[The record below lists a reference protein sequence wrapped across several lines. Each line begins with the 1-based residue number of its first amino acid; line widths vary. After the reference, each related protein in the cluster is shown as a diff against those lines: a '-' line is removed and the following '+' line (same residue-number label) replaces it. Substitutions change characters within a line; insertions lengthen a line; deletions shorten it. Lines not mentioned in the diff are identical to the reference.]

1 MSRAK
6 VTDLRVKLMSRAK
19 VTELRVKLMSR
30 ARLSKT
36 YLVVSDQSKGDL
48 ERSSRDQARQC
59 FASRPQDFQWS
70 TTRTEQGSCL
80 LTIPVL
86 VEGDSFGPAKQ
97 YLPGQVTFW
106 RTHADTTYNT
116 APEPG
121 CIVRQSLSKF
131 YLRQLTEGEQTARER
146 T

>member
-1 MSRAK
+1 MS
-6 VTDLRVKLMSRAK
+6 TTN

-97 YLPGQVTFW
+97 YLPGQVTFKKL
-106 RTHADTTYNT
+106 T
-116 APEPG
+116 
-121 CIVRQSLSKF
+121 
-131 YLRQLTEGEQTARER
+131 LRQTRLYGNWNSTPSGLWKHETIGRQGLRVLSPIADQGGADYQRENKVNWC
-146 T
+146 